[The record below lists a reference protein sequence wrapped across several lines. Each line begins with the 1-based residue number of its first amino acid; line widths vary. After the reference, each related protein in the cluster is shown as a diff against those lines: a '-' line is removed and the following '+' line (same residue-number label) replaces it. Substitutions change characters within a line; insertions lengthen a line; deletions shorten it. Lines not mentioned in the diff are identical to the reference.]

1 MFRKG
6 PSDLC
11 VLSGAALPSVNR
23 LEAPKQ
29 GSAQVEV
36 MKGTGGDKMG
46 RGEGGRE
53 GEAESRPAQ
62 TNALTRKPQQEKR
75 QEVKQWHREKWSTRC
90 LRSRKLV
97 GTVQR
102 VNKFASNSALG
113 VD

>member
-11 VLSGAALPSVNR
+11 VLSSAALPSVNR

-46 RGEGGRE
+46 RGEGGRGRE
-53 GEAESRPAQ
+53 QAGPDKCPHTQTTTREA
-62 TNALTRKPQQEKR
+62 TRNE
-75 QEVKQWHREKWSTRC
+75 TM
-90 LRSRKLV
+90 
-97 GTVQR
+97 
-102 VNKFASNSALG
+102 ASGKVEHKVAP
-113 VD
+113 